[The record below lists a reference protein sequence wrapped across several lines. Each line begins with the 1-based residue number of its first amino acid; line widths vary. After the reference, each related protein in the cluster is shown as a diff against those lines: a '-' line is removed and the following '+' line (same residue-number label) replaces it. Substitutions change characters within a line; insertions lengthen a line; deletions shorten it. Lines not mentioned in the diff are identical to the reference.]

1 MDPHT
6 RRSLELRTH
15 RKMKLLTTFLITVL
29 TSGLAL
35 ADPPQTFR
43 PDRYKDLYLRSAFT
57 DPPEKIV
64 EEEIPSDLPDWVLT
78 GITKYVDKVE
88 VNVMNMKDR
97 TRVTIPSAEATELG
111 FSIVDVQQDR
121 NYFEHSVA
129 TLKKGDATGEVRF
142 DKKFLVLK
150 KVAGPTPAKTNR
162 STGAQARSSGG
173 TNGRQTPPTPPGAR
187 STGAKSTTGST
198 PPKPGS
204 VPQPGGT
211 ASSTSSNTK
220 SGTSSSTKSKRTR
233 YVPRPKK

>member
-1 MDPHT
+1 
-6 RRSLELRTH
+6 
-15 RKMKLLTTFLITVL
+15 MKLLTTFLLTVL
-29 TSGLAL
+29 TSGLVL

-57 DPPEKIV
+57 DPPEKEPV
-64 EEEIPSDLPDWVLT
+64 QEIPSDLPDWVLT

-129 TLKKGDATGEVRF
+129 TLKKGNATGEVRF

-150 KVAGPTPAKTNR
+150 KVAGPTPARTNR
-162 STGAQARSSGG
+162 STGAQARNTGG
-173 TNGRQTPPTPPGAR
+173 TNGRQTPPTPPGTR
-187 STGAKSTTGST
+187 STGSKSKTSTT

-211 ASSTSSNTK
+211 TTSSSSTKSSP
-220 SGTSSSTKSKRTR
+220 SSSTKSKRTR